1 MYEKKTKKKAKQ
13 LIAFGSALQCSSFCK
28 KFLSRHTRTIALLE
42 QSLKKI
48 NTRNTIISEHKNW
61 KTRV

>member
-1 MYEKKTKKKAKQ
+1 MYEKNKKNVKQ
-13 LIAFGSALQCSSFCK
+13 LIAFGSALQCSSFCEM
-28 KFLSRHTRTIALLE
+28 FLSRHTRTIALLE

-48 NTRNTIISEHKNW
+48 NTRNTIIFEHKNW